1 MEVSAISTSVEAQLE
16 HRDADDLEIRVRV
29 AVQRLPLVRRLCM
42 RYRYSGVPIEDLIQ
56 VGSIGLLKAI
66 DKFDATRGT
75 RFVAFAVSVILG
87 EVRNYFRDH
96 DWAVRVP
103 RKLQNDR
110 RAVEKAIE
118 LLTNQNGRT
127 PRVQEICEVTALT
140 QDEVHDTFELGKLGR
155 PLSVEAEY
163 TNGSN
168 EDSSSILDFLR
179 DGGAEIESTVD
190 RIDLARGVETLAER
204 ERTILGLKFQTGL
217 SQTGI
222 ASRLGISQM
231 HVSRLQRGAL
241 SKLRAE
247 MSD

>member
-96 DWAVRVP
+96 GWAVRAEP
-103 RKLQNDR
+103 SR
-110 RAVEKAIE
+110 R
-118 LLTNQNGRT
+118 R
-127 PRVQEICEVTALT
+127 
-140 QDEVHDTFELGKLGR
+140 
-155 PLSVEAEY
+155 
-163 TNGSN
+163 
-168 EDSSSILDFLR
+168 
-179 DGGAEIESTVD
+179 
-190 RIDLARGVETLAER
+190 
-204 ERTILGLKFQTGL
+204 
-217 SQTGI
+217 
-222 ASRLGISQM
+222 
-231 HVSRLQRGAL
+231 
-241 SKLRAE
+241 
-247 MSD
+247 